1 VETWVEERSWG
12 KIEKLLPK
20 EYKWECQRAK
30 RGKKKRR
37 ATERKFGN
45 FWNDVLLSLLS
56 LMKEKREKT
65 SKGGYLFLPFL
76 FQEKLNLDI

>member
-1 VETWVEERSWG
+1 MGRGTELGKNRRNRRKIKNTNGNVNEQNEERRN
-12 KIEKLLPK
+12 E
-20 EYKWECQRAK
+20 EH
-30 RGKKKRR
+30 RR
-37 ATERKFGN
+37 RSLENFGI
-45 FWNDVLLSLLS
+45 DMLLSLLS